1 MKSVDRLIVG
11 RFESMPKIKASA
23 RLIDLVD
30 GQVKKMVT
38 VVAGGPG
45 DVAQQLFTDSGATE
59 FLVDEQVLDVQA
71 RLTPPGRKHREVKA
85 YGCNLAVD
93 LGQHYGK
100 FAPSTEPSVF
110 NIFSGA
116 FQSSR
121 SAEGLSQQLKREQD
135 LVAILALG
143 NPKR

>member
-1 MKSVDRLIVG
+1 MKSVDRLIVR

-23 RLIDLVD
+23 RLIDMVD
-30 GQVKKMVT
+30 GQVKKVVT
-38 VVAGGPG
+38 VIAGGPG

-71 RLTPPGRKHREVKA
+71 RLAPPGRKHREVKA
-85 YGCNLAVD
+85 YGGCLAVH

-100 FAPSTEPSVF
+100 FAPRTKTGGF
-110 NIFSGA
+110 DIFPGA

-121 SAEGLSQQLKREQD
+121 SAEGLSQQLKRQQD

-143 NPKR
+143 NPK